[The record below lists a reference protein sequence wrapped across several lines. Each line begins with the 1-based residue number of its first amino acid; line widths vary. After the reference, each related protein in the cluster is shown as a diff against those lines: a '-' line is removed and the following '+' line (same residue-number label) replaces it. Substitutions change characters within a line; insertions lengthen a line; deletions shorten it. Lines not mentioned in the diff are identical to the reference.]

1 MVCTSSYLGHRM
13 EVSNEITEHLQAAE
27 QSQLPTTNPRSPIQ
41 RALTWILWKE
51 KFHCTADLL
60 FDWFGFNQTSKYI
73 TYSA

>member
-41 RALTWILWKE
+41 RALTWIL
-51 KFHCTADLL
+51 
-60 FDWFGFNQTSKYI
+60 
-73 TYSA
+73 